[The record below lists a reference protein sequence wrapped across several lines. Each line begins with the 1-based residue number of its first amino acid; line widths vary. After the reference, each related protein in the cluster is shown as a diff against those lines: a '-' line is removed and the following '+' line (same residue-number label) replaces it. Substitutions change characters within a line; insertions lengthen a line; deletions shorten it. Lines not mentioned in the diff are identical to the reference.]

1 MTALRGR
8 NAAHG
13 LPPRTAGVS
22 KSGSPRLLDRMHV
35 QIRLWHYSAGTGR
48 ACVGWGRRF
57 ISANGKRRPGALG
70 AKEVE
75 ASLTSLATTS
85 NVAAATRN
93 QALSALLFP

>member
-1 MTALRGR
+1 
-8 NAAHG
+8 
-13 LPPRTAGVS
+13 
-22 KSGSPRLLDRMHV
+22 
-35 QIRLWHYSAGTGR
+35 
-48 ACVGWGRRF
+48 VGWGRRF